1 MNWQTVLTELA
12 QNVDDVNDE
21 ALLGLVNQ
29 SERVF
34 LAGAGRSGLALKSF
48 AMRLTQLGKQAFVV
62 GETTQL
68 VQFAATAIDVG
79 ATIWLWSTGTDST
92 IARQSQF
99 VTLLAGKSKFADADT
114 ATKQP
119 MGSLFEQS
127 VWLFGDIFT
136 MDYMQR
142 YQITES
148 FMKARHSNLE

>member
-1 MNWQTVLTELA
+1 MGETTTPA
-12 QNVDDVNDE
+12 ITASD
-21 ALLGLVNQ
+21 LLVIA
-29 SERVF
+29 S
-34 LAGAGRSGLALKSF
+34 SS
-48 AMRLTQLGKQAFVV
+48 

-68 VQFAATAIDVG
+68 VQFAATASDVG

>member
-1 MNWQTVLTELA
+1 M
-12 QNVDDVNDE
+12 
-21 ALLGLVNQ
+21 
-29 SERVF
+29 
-34 LAGAGRSGLALKSF
+34 
-48 AMRLTQLGKQAFVV
+48 
-62 GETTQL
+62 
-68 VQFAATAIDVG
+68 
-79 ATIWLWSTGTDST
+79 
-92 IARQSQF
+92 
-99 VTLLAGKSKFADADT
+99 TLLAGKSKFADADT